1 MRTSSVSEG
10 AKTAARGRVSRAMPV
25 NASQGTESRSSTAVS
40 TRQQQFEA
48 LVRAHSGELYRYAY
62 WLCGEAAQAQDLV
75 QETFLRAWR
84 SLDSLRD
91 TVAAKAW
98 LTTIL
103 RREHARLYE
112 RKPMPTTDL
121 ADLDLSDTGPGPER
135 TGEDAVLRAAIA
147 RLEPKYREPLVLQ
160 VLGGFSCEEIA
171 TQLGLSEAAVMTQ
184 VFRARQK
191 LKSMLD
197 GEEREAEVYGLP

>member
-1 MRTSSVSEG
+1 M
-10 AKTAARGRVSRAMPV
+10 
-25 NASQGTESRSSTAVS
+25 S

-48 LVRAHSGELYRYAY
+48 LVRAHSSELYRYAY
-62 WLCGEAAQAQDLV
+62 WLCGQDALAQDLV

-84 SLDSLRD
+84 SLDALRENI
-91 TVAAKAW
+91 AAKAW

-112 RKPMPTTDL
+112 RKPMPTTDITEMEITDH
-121 ADLDLSDTGPGPER
+121 APGPEHR
-135 TGEDAVLRAAIA
+135 GEDAVLRAAIA
-147 RLEPKYREPLVLQ
+147 KLDAKYREPLVLQ

-171 TQLGLSEAAVMTQ
+171 RQLQLTEAAVMTQ

-191 LKSMLD
+191 LKALLGGD
-197 GEEREAEVYGLP
+197 DAEVRPHGLP

>member
-1 MRTSSVSEG
+1 MSSD
-10 AKTAARGRVSRAMPV
+10 
-25 NASQGTESRSSTAVS
+25 ASHVAPIRSSTAVS

-48 LVRAHSGELYRYAY
+48 LVRAHSGDLFRHAH
-62 WLCGEAAQAQDLV
+62 WLCGDGALAQDLV

-84 SLDSLRD
+84 SLDSLRE
-91 TVAAKAW
+91 TIAAKAW

-112 RKPMPTTDL
+112 RKAMPTTDL
-121 ADLDLSDTGPGPER
+121 DDLDISDTGASPER
-135 TGEDAVLRAAIA
+135 IGEDAVMRAAIA
-147 RLEPKYREPLVLQ
+147 KLDPKYREPLVLQ

-171 TQLGLSEAAVMTQ
+171 RELGLTEAAVMTQ

-197 GEEREAEVYGLP
+197 GEREAELHGLP

>member
-1 MRTSSVSEG
+1 MAILREHGVDER
-10 AKTAARGRVSRAMPV
+10 AAPGRKVRIMPP
-25 NASQGTESRSSTAVS
+25 NASQGTEPRSSTAVS

-62 WLCGEAAQAQDLV
+62 WLSGESALAQDLV

-84 SLDSLRD
+84 SLDALRE

-103 RREHARLYE
+103 RREHARLFE

-121 ADLDLSDTGPGPER
+121 EDLDLTDTGPGPER
-135 TGEDAVLRAAIA
+135 TGEDAVMRAAIA
-147 RLEPKYREPLVLQ
+147 KLEPKYREPLVLQ

-171 TQLGLSEAAVMTQ
+171 SQLGITEAAVMTQ

-191 LKSMLD
+191 LKAMLE
-197 GEEREAEVYGLP
+197 GEPREAEVYGLP

>member
-1 MRTSSVSEG
+1 MTEV
-10 AKTAARGRVSRAMPV
+10 
-25 NASQGTESRSSTAVS
+25 ASQDGKPRSVGVAGN
-40 TRQQQFEA
+40 RQQQFEA

-62 WLCGEAAQAQDLV
+62 WLSGESALAQDLV

-84 SLDSLRD
+84 SLDALRE

-103 RREHARLYE
+103 RREHARLFE

-121 ADLDLSDTGPGPER
+121 EDLDLSDTGPGPER
-135 TGEDAVLRAAIA
+135 TGEDAVMRAAIA
-147 RLEPKYREPLVLQ
+147 KLEPKYREPLVLQ
-160 VLGGFSCEEIA
+160 VLGGFSCAEVA
-171 TQLGLSEAAVMTQ
+171 AQLGISESAVMTQ

-191 LKSMLD
+191 LRALLD
-197 GEEREAEVYGLP
+197 GKEPEAELHGLP

>member
-1 MRTSSVSEG
+1 MATLREHGVDE
-10 AKTAARGRVSRAMPV
+10 AAVRGRKVPIMPP
-25 NASQGTESRSSTAVS
+25 NASQGAEPRSSTAVS

-62 WLCGEAAQAQDLV
+62 WLSGESALAQDLV

-84 SLDSLRD
+84 SLDGLRE

-103 RREHARLYE
+103 RREHARLFE

-121 ADLDLSDTGPGPER
+121 EDLDLTDTGPGPER
-135 TGEDAVLRAAIA
+135 TGEDAVMRAATGQ
-147 RLEPKYREPLVLQ
+147 PK
-160 VLGGFSCEEIA
+160 
-171 TQLGLSEAAVMTQ
+171 AA
-184 VFRARQK
+184 A
-191 LKSMLD
+191 
-197 GEEREAEVYGLP
+197 

>member
-1 MRTSSVSEG
+1 MATVREQGVDEP
-10 AKTAARGRVSRAMPV
+10 AARGRKVRIMPP
-25 NASQGTESRSSTAVS
+25 NASQGVEPRSSTAVS

-62 WLCGEAAQAQDLV
+62 WLCGEGALAQDLV

-84 SLDSLRD
+84 SLDSLRE

-103 RREHARLYE
+103 RREHARLFE

-135 TGEDAVLRAAIA
+135 TGEDAVMRAAIGK
-147 RLEPKYREPLVLQ
+147 LEPKYREPLVLQ
-160 VLGGFSCEEIA
+160 VLGGFSCAEIA
-171 TQLGLSEAAVMTQ
+171 QQLEISESAVMTQ

-191 LKSMLD
+191 LKELLD
-197 GEEREAEVYGLP
+197 GDGKEATHGLR

>member
-1 MRTSSVSEG
+1 MDRGEKG
-10 AKTAARGRVSRAMPV
+10 AALAGRVRRTMPV
-25 NASQGTESRSSTAVS
+25 SASQSTEPRSSTAVS

-62 WLCGEAAQAQDLV
+62 WLSGESAQAQDLV

-84 SLDSLRD
+84 SLDALRE

-103 RREHARLYE
+103 RREHARQFE

-121 ADLDLSDTGPGPER
+121 ADLDLTDTGPGPER
-135 TGEDAVLRAAIA
+135 TGEDAVMRAAIA
-147 RLEPKYREPLVLQ
+147 KLEPKYREPLVLQ

-171 TQLGLSEAAVMTQ
+171 AELGITEAAVMTQ

-191 LKSMLD
+191 LKAMLE
-197 GEEREAEVYGLP
+197 GEPREAELYGLP